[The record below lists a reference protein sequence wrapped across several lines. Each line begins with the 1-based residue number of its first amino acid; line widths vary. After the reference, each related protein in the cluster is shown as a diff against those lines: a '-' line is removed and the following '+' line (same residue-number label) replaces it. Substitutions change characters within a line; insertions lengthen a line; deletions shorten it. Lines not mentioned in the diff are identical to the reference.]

1 MSQWV
6 WDRTRKAWASVSPE
20 LCSGDMDS
28 RVTLQGKSPLSQNN
42 TSKVKN
48 ISTISHKYITQRAT
62 GPVKEVLLHYFGL
75 RSVHSD
81 GLVLTT
87 VTGDN
92 LIMPAL
98 DTGQQK
104 TVKASLLLFFFLIC
118 SGFCHTLKWNS
129 HGFTCVPHPYS
140 PSHLPLHRVPLGFP
154 IAPGPITCL
163 MHPTWA
169 GDQFHP
175 R

>member
-1 MSQWV
+1 
-6 WDRTRKAWASVSPE
+6 
-20 LCSGDMDS
+20 MDS
-28 RVTLQGKSPLSQNN
+28 RVTLQGNSPLSQNN

-81 GLVLTT
+81 GLMLTT

-92 LIMPAL
+92 LIMHAL

-104 TVKASLLLFFFLIC
+104 TVKASLLIERLI
-118 SGFCHTLKWNS
+118 WNKDDFRIMVRINMQTFMMNLIDVTGHKYKAS
-129 HGFTCVPHPYS
+129 
-140 PSHLPLHRVPLGFP
+140 
-154 IAPGPITCL
+154 
-163 MHPTWA
+163 
-169 GDQFHP
+169 
-175 R
+175 

>member
-1 MSQWV
+1 
-6 WDRTRKAWASVSPE
+6 
-20 LCSGDMDS
+20 MDS

-48 ISTISHKYITQRAT
+48 ISTITQRAT

-104 TVKASLLLFFFLIC
+104 TVKASLLFFF
-118 SGFCHTLKWNS
+118 F
-129 HGFTCVPHPYS
+129 F
-140 PSHLPLHRVPLGFP
+140 
-154 IAPGPITCL
+154 
-163 MHPTWA
+163 
-169 GDQFHP
+169 
-175 R
+175 